1 MNCNRLS
8 NLLALLMFTLLFS
21 TLLAPLARAQ
31 AGKARR
37 KQAASL
43 SDPRLL
49 KLPPELREQGKALLN
64 EQDAKKRAVMARAL
78 GKEDADDTIEFLLTL
93 LKTDPSGAVRRE
105 VIGRMGFSPLPQAK
119 RALER
124 CAAFDP
130 DIQVALLALDKLR
143 QWQVTALSR
152 TLLRRLEAAKRS
164 GDKTDER
171 LLAEEQE
178 RWISLIH
185 GTTLPAFLR
194 TPPPIF
200 SLKSADQPVRV
211 LTLGD
216 YGYGASTDRSVAGAP
231 QRWVADAMA
240 QAQRVQPFD
249 FALTLGDNFYP
260 DGMFSPSD
268 ARWRT
273 LWQELY
279 DPLGLKFYATL
290 GNHDWHAAD
299 SPAAEILY
307 SQTSPS
313 WRLPSPYY
321 TFTAGPV
328 QFFAL
333 DTNEVSEAQL
343 LWLKEALTA
352 SRSTWKLVY
361 GHHPIYS
368 GGEHGDNATLIEKL
382 LPVLKGKADVYLA
395 GHDHD
400 MQHLKPE
407 GGLHFFVNGAG
418 GAGLRP
424 SPPGERTIFSLSANG
439 FATLEADAQKLEVK
453 FFDTN
458 LKQIYHDALTK
469 AASAVRAGQQR

>member
-1 MNCNRLS
+1 MNNTQRNRLVIVF
-8 NLLALLMFTLLFS
+8 ALLIAFF
-21 TLLAPLARAQ
+21 
-31 AGKARR
+31 
-37 KQAASL
+37 AASPDWMRPTSAQQKEAADDARL
-43 SDPRLL
+43 S
-49 KLPPELREQGKALLN
+49 KLPPAQQQRGRALLN
-64 EQDAKKRAVMARAL
+64 EADANKRAAL
-78 GKEDADDTIEFLLTL
+78 LTALSKKNPAPVADFLLSL
-93 LKTDPSGAVRRE
+93 LETDSSDLVRRAVVN
-105 VIGRMGFSPLPQAK
+105 VIGALPQPQV
-119 RALER
+119 RQALER
-124 CAAFDP
+124 CAASDA
-130 DIQVALLALDKLR
+130 DTDVAVLALEKLR
-143 QWQVTALSR
+143 QRQMTDLSAL
-152 TLLRRLEAAKRS
+152 LKQRLEMARRA
-164 GDKTDER
+164 GDATGER
-171 LLAEEQE
+171 LLAAEQE
-178 RWISLIH
+178 RWISLVNA
-185 GTTLPAFLR
+185 TMLPAFLR

-200 SLKSADQPVRV
+200 SLKAADQRLRV

-216 YGYGASTDRSVAGAP
+216 FGYGASENRNLAGEPQRRVAAAMLRAQHQAGA
-231 QRWVADAMA
+231 QS
-240 QAQRVQPFD
+240 FD

-260 DGMFSPSD
+260 DGMLSPTD

-290 GNHDWHAAD
+290 GNHDWHSDD
-299 SPAAEILY
+299 SPVAEILY
-307 SQTSPS
+307 SQTSKS
-313 WRLPSPYY
+313 WRMPSPYY

-333 DTNEVSEAQL
+333 DTNEVSAAQL
-343 LWLKEALTA
+343 LWLKDALA
-352 SRSTWKLVY
+352 QSRATWKVVY

-368 GGEHGDNATLIEKL
+368 GGEHGDNAALIENL

-453 FFDTN
+453 FFDTE
-458 LKQIYHDALTK
+458 LKQVYRFALTK
-469 AASAVRAGQQR
+469 AASAVPAGAHR